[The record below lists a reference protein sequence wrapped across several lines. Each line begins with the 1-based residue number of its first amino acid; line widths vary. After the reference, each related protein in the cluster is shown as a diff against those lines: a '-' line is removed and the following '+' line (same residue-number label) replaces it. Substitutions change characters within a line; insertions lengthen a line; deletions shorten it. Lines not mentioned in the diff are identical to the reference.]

1 MESNSEDKN
10 YDDMSDVVER
20 ASASSDRD
28 TYNNSAE
35 QSVKPEDNSYLNNST
50 DIEKLD
56 ETGTSDVAEEDHGSR
71 KDLWKNA
78 KVFKWH
84 WILVFIVS
92 AIAIYISI
100 ANGASLEFALKRSLY
115 CTAIFWVIAE
125 AFEFIIYKMQ

>member
-10 YDDMSDVVER
+10 YDYMSDVIER

-28 TYNNSAE
+28 TYSNSE
-35 QSVKPEDNSYLNNST
+35 QSVEPEDNSYLNNST
-50 DIEKLD
+50 DIAKLD
-56 ETGTSDVAEEDHGSR
+56 ETGMSNLAEEDYGSR
-71 KDLWKNA
+71 KDLWENI

-92 AIAIYISI
+92 AFAIYIGI
-100 ANGASLEFALKRSLY
+100 ANGASLEFALKRALY

-125 AFEFIIYKMQ
+125 VIDFIIYKMQ

>member
-10 YDDMSDVVER
+10 YDDMSDVIES

-28 TYNNSAE
+28 TYINPE
-35 QSVKPEDNSYLNNST
+35 QSVKPEDNSYLSNST
-50 DIEKLD
+50 DIAKLD
-56 ETGTSDVAEEDHGSR
+56 ETGESDPAEEDNED
-71 KDLWKNA
+71 KKKLLENT

-100 ANGASLEFALKRSLY
+100 ANGASLEFALKRALY
-115 CTAIFWVIAE
+115 CTAIFWIIAE
-125 AFEFIIYKMQ
+125 AIDFVIYKMR